1 MVHWTEVE
9 KDSNLSPIQGRTTT
23 AAVTD
28 TDTFWGDLSSVNRLW
43 SLKISYRYLIIKQ
56 KNLNRKIVF
65 LKSNLCINIAAKTY
79 LPLNVYFVHQ
89 NFIFIKV
96 CKHLQKYHTLLILF
110 HLQFVAGVLIQD
122 ELWLLVCS
130 RFYLLLRVK
139 NIYILWHW
147 RH

>member
-43 SLKISYRYLIIKQ
+43 SLKISYRHLIIKQ

-65 LKSNLCINIAAKTY
+65 LKSNLCINIAAQTY
-79 LPLNVYFVHQ
+79 LPLNVSFVHQ
-89 NFIFIKV
+89 DFIFIQIYQ
-96 CKHLQKYHTLLILF
+96 HLQKYHTLLILF

-130 RFYLLLRVK
+130 RFYLLLRV
-139 NIYILWHW
+139 
-147 RH
+147 